1 MFKNYSSIGN
11 VMKAQILTAML
22 LCASLSSCVDVG
34 GALDNIGKKQAELR
48 PTAHPMPE
56 DPTKVY
62 YDHERSTEVYR
73 KDGRYYVRLD
83 VVYCPS
89 RTPLAMT
96 PSGGWPSSC
105 NLNNVPRAEE
115 KSRMPSAVYY
125 AVLTPR
131 QYQLAQEPAPLL
143 SRSPLS
149 WQFYPV
155 LPEDKVNLE
164 GAERLKPE
172 RVRQL
177 ETLVES
183 VPSERTWGNRL
194 RYPLVLIGDVVD
206 IPLNIICG
214 PIGLVHIWATR
225 LTP

>member
-1 MFKNYSSIGN
+1 
-11 VMKAQILTAML
+11 
-22 LCASLSSCVDVG
+22 
-34 GALDNIGKKQAELR
+34 
-48 PTAHPMPE
+48 MPCL
-56 DPTKVY
+56 P
-62 YDHERSTEVYR
+62 RGSTSWHR
-73 KDGRYYVRLD
+73 
-83 VVYCPS
+83 
-89 RTPLAMT
+89 
-96 PSGGWPSSC
+96 
-105 NLNNVPRAEE
+105 NLPPAVP
-115 KSRMPSAVYY
+115 K
-125 AVLTPR
+125 
-131 QYQLAQEPAPLL
+131 
-143 SRSPLS
+143 PLS

-172 RVRQL
+172 KVRQL
-177 ETLVES
+177 ETLAES